1 MFSIYITPVH
11 FSEAWNRSKF
21 ALPVLFAHEWMM
33 ADLIYMDHF
42 QAIATRQR
50 PSFQLFE
57 ALPSRP
63 LPHCSLRWCAP
74 HRRERERE
82 REQSSYFPPSV
93 PPGFITVAER
103 HLGKTCGRLSD
114 SRHGCGICAHLSVSA
129 ARNRRKGDERKGKR
143 WIAGGLPVIRECWK
157 GVWAS
162 GGVVQ
167 SRWMRL
173 LSVRRSRN
181 LFCLK

>member
-1 MFSIYITPVH
+1 
-11 FSEAWNRSKF
+11 
-21 ALPVLFAHEWMM
+21 M

-50 PSFQLFE
+50 PPFNCLKPYLV
-57 ALPSRP
+57 APSPTARSGDA
-63 LPHCSLRWCAP
+63 H
-74 HRRERERE
+74 HTGERE

-114 SRHGCGICAHLSVSA
+114 SRHGCGIRAHLSVSA

-143 WIAGGLPVIRECWK
+143 WIAGGLPVIREC
-157 GVWAS
+157 
-162 GGVVQ
+162 
-167 SRWMRL
+167 
-173 LSVRRSRN
+173 
-181 LFCLK
+181 